1 MLKIRNIKPLYT
13 QIVTTGDKYEEDL
26 KQGGVII
33 ANKGS
38 LKLYQK
44 VVAVGPMVRDVKEG
58 DLVMLDYSAYEV
70 KRYDKNSIQNDMDN
84 NKTIRLD
91 LPWVTI
97 EKEEG
102 SPKDYLLLSDRDIRY
117 VFEGE
122 EVEDKQ
128 ESSLILPEKKKFI
141 TN

>member
-1 MLKIRNIKPLYT
+1 MLKIKSIKPLYT
-13 QIVTTGDKYEEDL
+13 QIVTTGNKYEDDL

-38 LKLYQK
+38 LKLYQT

-58 DLVMLDYSAYEV
+58 DQVMLDYSAYEV

-102 SPKDYLLLSDRDIRY
+102 NPQDYLLLSDRDIRY
-117 VFEGE
+117 VFDGY
-122 EVEDKQ
+122 EVEDEQ
-128 ESSLILPEKKKFI
+128 GSSLILPEKKLI
-141 TN
+141 IS

>member
-1 MLKIRNIKPLYT
+1 MLKIKSIKPLYT
-13 QIVTTGDKYEEDL
+13 QIVTTGNKYEDDL

-38 LKLYQK
+38 LKLYQT

-58 DLVMLDYSAYEV
+58 DQVMLDYSAYEV

-91 LPWVTI
+91 LPWVKI

-102 SPKDYLLLSDRDIRY
+102 NPQDYLLLSDRDIRY
-117 VFEGE
+117 VFDGY
-122 EVEDKQ
+122 EVEDEQ
-128 ESSLILPEKKKFI
+128 GSSLILPEKKLI
-141 TN
+141 IS

>member
-1 MLKIRNIKPLYT
+1 MLKIKSIKPLYT
-13 QIVTTGDKYEEDL
+13 QIVTTGNKYEDDL

-38 LKLYQK
+38 LKLYQT

-58 DLVMLDYSAYEV
+58 DQVMLDYSAYEV

-91 LPWVTI
+91 LPWVKI

-102 SPKDYLLLSDRDIRY
+102 NPQDYLLLSDRDIRY
-117 VFEGE
+117 IFEGE
-122 EVEDKQ
+122 EVEDEQ
-128 ESSLILPEKKKFI
+128 GSSLILPEKKLI
-141 TN
+141 IS